1 MKKILSLLLL
11 FTIIVNSQ
19 TVSYTPDYTNFSN
32 PERGW
37 YKYTKSNSVGAFS
50 FLSQATL
57 NSYRTT
63 DKVSLILRIYDLG
76 AFISTPISQTFLD
89 NIQTDF
95 NTMRASGVKCVL
107 RFRYSEANNID
118 ADKSILLNHIDQ
130 LKVITQAN
138 QDVIHVVEAG
148 FIGQY
153 GEWYYTSNY
162 GDAGVLTAQNILDRK
177 EIGLKI
183 MELAPSRL
191 TMFRT
196 PSFQRMIAGNT
207 PITLATSYDGSINS
221 RTALHNDAFSS
232 SNSDSGTFINSTTD
246 YTYLDSQSKYTFCG
260 GESNSLYLTKQNCTD
275 IFTWLTRHH
284 YNYLNFGYYPN
295 TIALWQT
302 DGCYNEIQ
310 RRLGYRFEMV
320 DSNITN
326 DVITVNIKNVGF
338 ANVFNQRDV
347 FIVLKNTSDGVF
359 YSFKINTDIRKWNAG
374 TTISITDDLKT
385 HVVPFGN
392 YELFLNMPDKT
403 LTNTNYSIQMANV
416 GVYDSTTGYN
426 RLGQTI
432 ALGSPLTSC
441 GGGTTTWNGSA
452 WSNGVPTLLKSAIIN
467 GNYTTNINGTFSCC
481 NLTVNPNYILN
492 ISSGQYVSSVNEI
505 VVNGQLIVNDKGKL
519 VQVNDSPT
527 IINTG
532 SIKSI
537 RTTTPYEW
545 ADYTYW
551 SSPVKDLPI
560 GIPLGNWYQPRTV
573 QFYSFN
579 WLDKNTNLPN
589 GGLILDGIPDG
600 FDDNTD
606 AWQIV
611 NQTDIMKQGVGYA
624 VMANLNGIFPRTSS
638 VTFEGVPNN
647 GIINVPIYV
656 DMEGLGTINLIGNPY
671 PSPIFMEDFVNS
683 NNDITGTIYY
693 WSHKDNIS
701 AANPGSSQLN
711 FTSND
716 YAMWNLVGG
725 VGTGFSSISG
735 STIPTDYCGSH
746 QGFLVSSITN
756 GTVIFN
762 NSMRAPG
769 YSNSKFFRKTTI
781 KDRYWLNLT
790 SNIGLYSQQL
800 IGYLPNTTLDYD
812 RKYDGEISKTQTDIK
827 FYSFINDK
835 IYKIQS
841 RGIFNNNDVVK
852 LGYQVTKADTYNI
865 TLENP
870 EGIMLNQ
877 EIYVYDKQLNVFHN
891 LKTPYSFYSEIGVF
905 NDRFE
910 IFYSNTLNIH
920 INNSLKDFKIFINNN
935 IIKTNIAGE
944 ISKIYIYDLSGR
956 LLSKNIYTTNLKNGI
971 YIVKIEINKIIYTDK
986 IYKK

>member
-1 MKKILSLLLL
+1 MKKLLLLLLLL
-11 FTIIVNSQ
+11 FSVIINAQ
-19 TVSYTPDYTNFSN
+19 TVTYTPDYTNFTN
-32 PERGW
+32 PERGL
-37 YKYTKSNSVGAFS
+37 YYYTKAKSTSYSLLTVAQLNGYKATNKISTIWRSFYIDAFK
-50 FLSQATL
+50 T
-57 NSYRTT
+57 
-63 DKVSLILRIYDLG
+63 
-76 AFISTPISQTFLD
+76 TPISASYLA
-89 NIQTDF
+89 NMQTDF
-95 NTMRASGVKCVL
+95 NTMRSAGVKCII
-107 RFRYSEANNID
+107 RFNYSDVDDIEAS
-118 ADKSILLNHIDQ
+118 KTQILSHIDQ
-130 LKVITQAN
+130 LKPVLQAN
-138 QDVIHVVEAG
+138 EDVISSLEAG
-148 FIGQY
+148 FIGKY
-153 GEWYYTSNY
+153 GEWYYSSNF
-162 GDAGVLTAQNILDRK
+162 GTGTLTAQNLADRK
-177 EIGLKI
+177 EIGLAI
-183 MELAPSRL
+183 MSLCPNRMVA
-191 TMFRT
+191 FRT
-196 PSFQRMIAGNT
+196 PTIQRQIGGNT
-207 PITLATSYDGSINS
+207 PISLATAYDGSINS
-221 RTALHNDAFSS
+221 RVSAHNDCFLASG
-232 SNSDSGTFINSTTD
+232 SDYGTYINTTTD
-246 YTYLDSQSKYTFCG
+246 YDYLAAQSLYTFDG
-260 GESNSLYLTKQNCTD
+260 GELCNLSTYSTCLNAFDKMAK
-275 IFTWLTRHH
+275 FHF
-284 YNYLNFGYYPN
+284 NYLNTNYN
-295 TIALWQT
+295 VTVWDDLTAN
-302 DGCYNEIQ
+302 GCYDEIV
-310 RRLGYRFEMV
+310 RRLGYRFEMI
-320 DSNITN
+320 DSNISNNTL
-326 DVITVNIKNVGF
+326 TLRLKNVGF
-338 ANVFNQRDV
+338 SNVFNNRNV
-347 FIVLKNTSDGVF
+347 YIVLKNTADGIT
-359 YSFKINTDIRKWNAG
+359 YSFKLNTDIKFWGAG
-374 TTISITDDLKT
+374 TTVTITDDLMS

-392 YELFLNMPDKT
+392 YELFLNIPDKT
-403 LTNTNYSIQMANV
+403 LTNTSYSIQMANL

-432 ALGSPLTSC
+432 ALGIPLTSC
-441 GGGTTTWNGSA
+441 GGTTTTWNGSA
-452 WSNGVPTLLKSAIIN
+452 WSNGVPTLLKPVIIN
-467 GNYTTNINGTFSCC
+467 GNYNTSINGTFSCC
-481 NLTVNPNYILN
+481 NLTVNPAYTLN
-492 ISSGQYVSSVNEI
+492 ISSGQYVSVVNEI
-505 VVNGQLIVNDKGKL
+505 SVNGQLIVNDKGKL

-560 GIPLGNWYQPRTV
+560 GTPLGTWYHPRTM

-579 WLDKNTNLPN
+579 WLDKNTNLSN
-589 GGLILDGIPDG
+589 GTIILDGISDG

-606 AWQIV
+606 AWTLV
-611 NQTDIMKQGVGYA
+611 NQTDIMKPGVGYA
-624 VMANLNGIFPRTSS
+624 VMANLSGAFPRTST

-647 GIINVPIYV
+647 GIINVPIYL

-812 RKYDGEISKTQTDIK
+812 RKYDGEIGKTQTDIK

-841 RGIFNNNDVVK
+841 RGNFNNNDVVK
-852 LGYQVTKADTYNI
+852 LGYQVTKADTYKI

-877 EIYVYDKQLNVFHN
+877 EIYIYDKLLNKFQN
-891 LKTPYSFYSEIGVF
+891 LKTPYSFYTEVGVF
-905 NDRFE
+905 DDRFE
-910 IFYSNTLNIH
+910 IFYSNTLNTTSSHAKFVKIYV
-920 INNSLKDFKIFINNN
+920 KDNKIQTNLAGLISKVFIYDLTGRLISNN
-935 IIKTNIAGE
+935 IYTNDLSRGIYIIKIEVNKRIYTN
-944 ISKIYIYDLSGR
+944 KIYI
-956 LLSKNIYTTNLKNGI
+956 
-971 YIVKIEINKIIYTDK
+971 
-986 IYKK
+986 